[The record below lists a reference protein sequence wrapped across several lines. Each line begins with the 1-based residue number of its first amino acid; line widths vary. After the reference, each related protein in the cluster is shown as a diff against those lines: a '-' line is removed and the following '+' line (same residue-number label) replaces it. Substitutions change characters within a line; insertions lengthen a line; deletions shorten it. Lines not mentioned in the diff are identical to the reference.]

1 MQGSSF
7 NKKVGIYFIGMLSS
21 KILSVLLI
29 PIYAFYVSADVLGY
43 YDYTITIMSIL
54 IPCVYIAIWEALL
67 RFILSEKNDVT
78 KRVAIATSAIFSL
91 FMTCLL
97 IVGSIVYGNLFI
109 NNAKIVPLIVIM
121 FASYGLTN
129 IWQYFAR
136 ALEENRVYV
145 FAGVIGTIINFV
157 SVVILV
163 CIMELGLQ
171 GLFTS
176 YILGQVSILVFIER
190 KVHVRKYINIK
201 YFRIKTL
208 KKMLLFSAPLVLN
221 LISMWL
227 MSAFGR
233 FIITQKIGVNA
244 NGLFSFASKFSL
256 IVTMIGS
263 VITMAIIE
271 EAIISAKTKGL
282 DSSFTSKI
290 ENVFKVF
297 QSIILVAVPL
307 IVIFYNFIDG
317 TDYNNS
323 MQYAPWLL
331 LYAIANIMSSNLA
344 AVFQVIDKTNYQ
356 FITTLIGAVVTV
368 LISYGLI
375 SLIGIYAV
383 VIGQIMGGITMMLT
397 RYRLI
402 NKYIKFKIAW
412 NPIIGMTILFIV
424 VTLICL
430 NSPLFINVI
439 IFLLVIGVLYYFNL
453 SYVKTGYVLIMN
465 KIGKKRN

>member
-1 MQGSSF
+1 MLSSF
-7 NKKVGIYFIGMLSS
+7 NKKVAIYFIGMLSS
-21 KILSVLLI
+21 KILSVLLV
-29 PIYAFYVSADVLGY
+29 PIYAFYVSADILGY

-54 IPCVYIAIWEALL
+54 IPCIYIAVWEAIL
-67 RFILSEKNDVT
+67 RFVLSEKNEVK
-78 KRVAIATSAIFSL
+78 KREAIATSAIFSL
-91 FMTCLL
+91 FMTCILVVGLIISGDLL
-97 IVGSIVYGNLFI
+97 INE
-109 NNAKIVPLIVIM
+109 AKIVPLIAIM

-157 SVVILV
+157 LIVILV
-163 CIMELGLQ
+163 CVMGLGLQ
-171 GLFTS
+171 GLFIS
-176 YILGQVSILVFIER
+176 YILGQISTLIFIEK

-201 YFRIKTL
+201 HFKIKVL

-221 LISMWL
+221 LISIWL

-271 EAIISAKTKGL
+271 EAIISAKTKGF
-282 DSSFTSKI
+282 DSNFTKKVENIFKI
-290 ENVFKVF
+290 F
-297 QSIILVAVPL
+297 QSIILIAVPL
-307 IVIFYNFIDG
+307 IVAFYNIIDE
-317 TDYNNS
+317 TDYYNS

-331 LYAIANIMSSNLA
+331 LYAVANIMSSNLA
-344 AVFQVIDKTNYQ
+344 AVFQAIDKTKYQ
-356 FITTLIGAVVTV
+356 FTTTLMGAVVTV

-375 SLIGIYAV
+375 SSIGIYAV

-402 NKYIKFKIAW
+402 NKYIKFKIEW
-412 NPIIGMTILFIV
+412 NTIFGMTVLFIV

-430 NSPLFINVI
+430 NSQLFINVI
-439 IFLLVIGVLYYFNL
+439 VFVLVIGIVHYLNL
-453 SYVKTGYVLIMN
+453 NYVRAGYRLIVD
-465 KIGKKRN
+465 KIGKNRS